1 MKRIL
6 ALVVTVFVLGAIY
19 WSLDLQ
25 AFFQIFRRSNVLWLS
40 VAVALTVP
48 ITLTLGWRFR
58 ALMPEHNRV
67 TLAESNRLILASS
80 VLNMVLPS
88 KMGDVAKAVFLRKRG
103 AMNGSLA
110 LSLVIFERA
119 CDVLSLLF
127 WCLCGLILYNRPEPI
142 FRVVAV
148 AVGGVFVFGIWLL
161 ASKSFATKFF
171 SFIRK
176 ASPAK
181 FRSSIESLE
190 VAWETM
196 HGHFW
201 RDRRSLLVISSISVF
216 LWLLH
221 ILQIWT
227 FIFALRAWTPFIPHV
242 ALSMLSLLVGLL
254 PVTFAGIGTR
264 DAAIIVL
271 YQPYFS
277 TEVGAAL
284 GLLCTMRYVIPA
296 LVGLPYLERYLAG
309 AKDNSAVIR

>member
-6 ALVVTVFVLGAIY
+6 ALAVTVVILGAIY
-19 WSLDLQ
+19 WSLDIRAFLQ
-25 AFFQIFRRSNVLWLS
+25 VFRSSDVVWLS

-48 ITLTLGWRFR
+48 ITLTLAWRFR

-88 KMGDVAKAVFLRKRG
+88 KMGDVAKAVFLRNRG

-110 LSLVIFERA
+110 LSLVVFERA

-127 WCLCGLILYNRPEPI
+127 WCLLGLVLYNRPEPV
-142 FRVVAV
+142 FRVVTL
-148 AVGGVFVFGIWLL
+148 AVGGAFLFGIWLL
-161 ASKSFATKFF
+161 ASKSFAARVF

-176 ASPAK
+176 AAPTK
-181 FRSSIESLE
+181 VQSSIESLQ

-201 RDRRSLLVISSISVF
+201 RDRRSLLMISSISVF

-221 ILQIWT
+221 IMQIWT

-254 PVTFAGIGTR
+254 PITFAGIGTR

-271 YQPYFS
+271 YQPYFP

-309 AKDNSAVIR
+309 VKDKSAVIT